1 MVTQPPTPNSE
12 EPFILGKNGEKVH
25 FVYDTK
31 PPHNVL
37 FIDRTRKFSLDTAL
51 TLANMISSL
60 EKKYGE
66 PVAVKDDNAWHT
78 HTMYWSAGASVA
90 FKPDDSSGQSY
101 VCQDNMRALDMH
113 VVGGS
118 LPSDLFHGRISNTAP
133 KGLSNCGTFMK
144 VTMTP
149 LAENPSMVGQLD
161 VALGDMPA
169 LIESNAYMFGIL
181 KNGADNNAK
190 SEQQKGNQ
198 RKAPL

>member
-1 MVTQPPTPNSE
+1 
-12 EPFILGKNGEKVH
+12 
-25 FVYDTK
+25 
-31 PPHNVL
+31 
-37 FIDRTRKFSLDTAL
+37 
-51 TLANMISSL
+51 
-60 EKKYGE
+60 
-66 PVAVKDDNAWHT
+66 
-78 HTMYWSAGASVA
+78 
-90 FKPDDSSGQSY
+90 
-101 VCQDNMRALDMH
+101 MH